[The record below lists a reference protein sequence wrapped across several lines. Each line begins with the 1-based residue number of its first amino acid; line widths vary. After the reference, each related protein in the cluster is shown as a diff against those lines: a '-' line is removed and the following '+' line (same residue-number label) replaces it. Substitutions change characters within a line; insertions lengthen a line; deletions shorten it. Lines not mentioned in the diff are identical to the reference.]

1 MKRLNPLTFVVQ
13 FLIGTDT
20 FLVAPL
26 LPLLTE
32 RFGNPGNR
40 AGWMISAYAIG
51 YCVTALFSG
60 PMSDRF
66 DRKHVLCIGM
76 LGFSLATTACG
87 IAWSFPSMIALRFL
101 AGVMAAIGSPQV
113 WAAIP
118 QLVPKNYVVK
128 AMAAPTLGLTVAQ
141 IAGVP
146 IGSFLAT
153 RSTSDPF
160 YAVGTVSL
168 LATIALSIWFP
179 SVKPTGEHSHLS
191 QQYMTLL
198 HTRHAL
204 PRFAAYLVFQTG
216 NFAVMS
222 FIATWLSKD
231 FQLNTQGIGMV
242 MIALGAGNTLG
253 ALIGPRIVGHIGQ
266 WPVLFLSMGGYVI
279 AYLLLPLGTVLAIPV
294 MILTCT
300 YFIGGVL
307 FPVFMNLLQSLTT
320 TARGTVSALA
330 NVLMYLGSTI
340 AGIIGGPLLS
350 TLPGFWSISILAT
363 ITTIGSAL
371 LWKHSTQQSTQR

>member
-118 QLVPKNYVVK
+118 
-128 AMAAPTLGLTVAQ
+128 
-141 IAGVP
+141 
-146 IGSFLAT
+146 
-153 RSTSDPF
+153 
-160 YAVGTVSL
+160 
-168 LATIALSIWFP
+168 
-179 SVKPTGEHSHLS
+179 
-191 QQYMTLL
+191 
-198 HTRHAL
+198 
-204 PRFAAYLVFQTG
+204 
-216 NFAVMS
+216 
-222 FIATWLSKD
+222 
-231 FQLNTQGIGMV
+231 
-242 MIALGAGNTLG
+242 
-253 ALIGPRIVGHIGQ
+253 
-266 WPVLFLSMGGYVI
+266 
-279 AYLLLPLGTVLAIPV
+279 
-294 MILTCT
+294 
-300 YFIGGVL
+300 
-307 FPVFMNLLQSLTT
+307 
-320 TARGTVSALA
+320 
-330 NVLMYLGSTI
+330 
-340 AGIIGGPLLS
+340 
-350 TLPGFWSISILAT
+350 
-363 ITTIGSAL
+363 
-371 LWKHSTQQSTQR
+371 